1 MMSERLEVGRHEPGT
16 GAPDPGTPH
25 AGAPV
30 PGADDR
36 IVQPAVSLEG
46 LSVSFTHPD
55 GSRQQVLRD
64 LVLDV
69 PPGQFVAL
77 VGRSGGGKTTILNV
91 LTGLIAPTA
100 GSVSVLGMPPAKAR
114 SSIGF
119 VPARDALLPW
129 RTAGRNVEYG
139 MELRGV
145 DRQER
150 RRRAR
155 HYLELVGLG
164 DAIGRWPWQ
173 LSQGMRQRVALVRAW
188 AVEPQLLLMDEPFAA
203 LDADTRQN
211 VRLKF
216 RALLADG
223 LNRSVIFVTH
233 DLDEAV
239 VLADRVI
246 VLSGGRF
253 TADRMVPPR
262 AGDDATSDELTGV
275 HLALLRELREALRD
289 DQVASSE

>member
-1 MMSERLEVGRHEPGT
+1 MSERLTADRIAEGSDVVAAGEPDHVAPPVVSVSNLSVTFTQSG
-16 GAPDPGTPH
+16 GAP
-25 AGAPV
+25 
-30 PGADDR
+30 R
-36 IVQPAVSLEG
+36 E
-46 LSVSFTHPD
+46 
-55 GSRQQVLRD
+55 VLRD
-64 LVLDV
+64 LSLEV
-69 PPGQFVAL
+69 PRGQFIAL

-91 LTGLIAPTA
+91 LTGLITPTA
-100 GSVSVLGMPPAKAR
+100 GRVEVLGMNPTEAR
-114 SSIGF
+114 SAIGF

-129 RTAGRNVEYG
+129 RTALRNVEYG

-145 DRQER
+145 ERAER

-164 DAIGRWPWQ
+164 DAADHWPWQ

-203 LDADTRQN
+203 LDADTRQS
-211 VRLKF
+211 VRAKF
-216 RALLADG
+216 RALLDDG
-223 LNRSVIFVTH
+223 AHRSVIFVTH

-262 AGDDATSDELTGV
+262 QGDDATTDELTGE
-275 HLALLRELREALRD
+275 HLTLLRELRNALRED
-289 DQVASSE
+289 RQP